1 MMQPRAQLFMDLFG
15 EWDNVQYMG
24 WISRMKELY
33 LEARGLNR
41 IVDQDDFTEFLRREK
56 DE

>member
-1 MMQPRAQLFMDLFG
+1 MMQPRAQVFMDLFG
-15 EWDNVQYMG
+15 EWDNVEYMN

-41 IVDQDDFTEFLRREK
+41 IVDHDDFTEFLRREN
-56 DE
+56 DG